1 MVGLAILK
9 QLRDSLLTSGF
20 NECILLFSDL
30 PEIDIELCVKD
41 SMIMYQN
48 TPSSITYRK
57 YQYDQSKSDGW
68 KEPDIGTEKLSRIS
82 VNDFINIYENID
94 EKLVIVDIRDNI
106 QFERGAVP
114 ESINIPFTNVQLS
127 HIDIDKLGP
136 QAKILHEHK
145 GKIVVII
152 GPHDQT
158 NSLVNKKF
166 IINNLINI
174 FQIYKFFFHFF
185 SLLNS

>member
-9 QLRDSLLTSGF
+9 QLRDSLLISGF

-41 SMIMYQN
+41 SMKMYKN

-57 YQYDQSKSDGW
+57 HQFDQSKSNGW
-68 KEPDIGTEKLSRIS
+68 KEPESGTEKLSRIS
-82 VNDFINIYENID
+82 INDFTNILENIK
-94 EKLVIVDIRDNI
+94 EKLIIVDIRDNI

-114 ESINIPFTNVQLS
+114 GSINIPFTSVQSSHKNVET
-127 HIDIDKLGP
+127 LGP
-136 QAKILHEHK
+136 QAKILNKHR

-158 NSLVNKKF
+158 NTLVNNNF
-166 IINNLINI
+166 I
-174 FQIYKFFFHFF
+174 
-185 SLLNS
+185 